1 MRGGEPQLGPAMADS
16 GLPVETPPPPLGD
29 TTDESAPG
37 LPTPAETLRR
47 ASLGG
52 TATQPGICSAE
63 GPDARPDDRGPSPK
77 ARRIV
82 TSGCSTWNEP
92 VNQLK
97 SLERQFHVEQSQV
110 LT

>member
-1 MRGGEPQLGPAMADS
+1 MRGGEPQLGSAMADS

-47 ASLGG
+47 ASLG
-52 TATQPGICSAE
+52 
-63 GPDARPDDRGPSPK
+63 ARPPSPGFALRRDPTPVRMIRGPSPK

-97 SLERQFHVEQSQV
+97 ASSGSSTWNNLKS
-110 LT
+110 

>member
-37 LPTPAETLRR
+37 LPTPVRM
-47 ASLGG
+47 
-52 TATQPGICSAE
+52 I
-63 GPDARPDDRGPSPK
+63 RGPSPK
-77 ARRIV
+77 AWRIV

-97 SLERQFHVEQSQV
+97 ASNGSSTWNNLKS
-110 LT
+110 